1 MRERARRVKRT
12 KNNGRFLLFL
22 LGVPCLLS
30 SLGTYVL
37 NVGIGVGVDVGVGVG
52 WLIDWLV

>member
-1 MRERARRVKRT
+1 MRRVKRT

-22 LGVPCLLS
+22 LVVPCLLS

-52 WLIDWLV
+52 WLMDWLV